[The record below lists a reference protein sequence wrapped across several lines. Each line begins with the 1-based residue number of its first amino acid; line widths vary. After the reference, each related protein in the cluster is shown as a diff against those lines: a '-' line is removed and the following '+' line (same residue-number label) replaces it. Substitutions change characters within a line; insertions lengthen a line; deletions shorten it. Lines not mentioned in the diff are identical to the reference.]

1 MLGDA
6 QWQWFENELRNSSA
20 QIHIIGSSIQVQS
33 YDFSWGCSADQVKAA
48 NTDENAMQHALFAA
62 DNAHLSS

>member
-6 QWQWFENELRNSSA
+6 QWQWFENELQNSSA

-33 YDFSWGCSADQVKAA
+33 HEVALLIRSRLRTQMR
-48 NTDENAMQHALFAA
+48 MQHALFAA

>member
-6 QWQWFENELRNSSA
+6 QWQWFENELRNSSS

-33 YDFSWGCSADQVKAA
+33 HDFS
-48 NTDENAMQHALFAA
+48 
-62 DNAHLSS
+62 